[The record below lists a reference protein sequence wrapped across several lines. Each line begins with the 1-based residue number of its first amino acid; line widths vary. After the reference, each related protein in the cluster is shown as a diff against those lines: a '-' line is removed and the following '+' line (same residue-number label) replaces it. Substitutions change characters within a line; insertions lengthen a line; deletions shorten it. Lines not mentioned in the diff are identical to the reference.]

1 MITLDQLLQSRDIR
15 SARQSDWVKDNP
27 GLVLVCLTV
36 ILPGP
41 VKRDHRSLKVAQAGV
56 AAIRET
62 LHPVKEECFDL
73 ETGFEAFFLVPE
85 DPLECKLKCCGIED
99 GHPLGRLMDIDV
111 LESSERSA
119 VPVMDI
125 DVLESSR
132 QFAVP
137 VMDIDAMEPSRPF
150 AVPVGRD
157 RIGRP
162 GRLCLLCG
170 QPARECM
177 RARTH
182 SLEEL
187 QRRIDR
193 IVEAA

>member
-56 AAIRET
+56 AAIREA

-73 ETGFEAFFLVPE
+73 ETGFEAFFLVPG
-85 DPLECKLKCCGIED
+85 DPLECKLKCCDIED

-111 LESSERSA
+111 LELSRQSAVPIMDIDLGLSRQSA

-125 DVLESSR
+125 DVLEPSR
-132 QFAVP
+132 Q
-137 VMDIDAMEPSRPF
+137 F

>member
-56 AAIRET
+56 AAIREA

-73 ETGFEAFFLVPE
+73 ETGFEAFFLVPG

-111 LESSERSA
+111 LEPSGRSA

-125 DVLESSR
+125 DV
-132 QFAVP
+132 
-137 VMDIDAMEPSRPF
+137 MEPSRQF